1 MAGQK
6 TLRLGAL
13 TVSMYRPLL
22 WSWGLRTRKNAW
34 VARVQISRGWRR
46 DLLFGVASYID
57 GDDERTIDVGFWPF
71 RWTLHQCELVPVPS
85 EQLKAWAAMEV
96 D

>member
-22 WSWGLRTRKNAW
+22 WSLGLRTRKNAW
-34 VARVQISRGWRR
+34 VMRAQITRGWRVV
-46 DLLFGVASYID
+46 LFGLEWYW
-57 GDDERTIDVGFWPF
+57 DDDSELVIEAGFWPLKL
-71 RWTLHQCELVPVPS
+71 TLHRCELVPVPS